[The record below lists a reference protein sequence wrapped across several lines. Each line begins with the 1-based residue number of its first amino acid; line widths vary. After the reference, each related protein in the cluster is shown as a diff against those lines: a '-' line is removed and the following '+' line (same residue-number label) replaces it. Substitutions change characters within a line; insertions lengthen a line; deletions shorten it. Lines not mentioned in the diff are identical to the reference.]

1 MANPRK
7 VWGQSRIKV
16 DGQVF
21 DTEGKSTLEVGGTNR
36 EAVEADFEAG
46 HFTEKTA
53 PSKLTCSVLL
63 TAGVSLR
70 QLQEIDDATITMEA
84 DTGQTY
90 VIRHAYCGN
99 AISASEGKASCE
111 FMGPPAEELAA

>member
-1 MANPRK
+1 MANRRK

-21 DTEGKSTLEVGGTNR
+21 DTEGKSSLEVGGTTR
-36 EAVEADFEAG
+36 DPVEADFEAG
-46 HFTEKTA
+46 FFSEKTT

-63 TAGVSLR
+63 TADVSLR
-70 QLQEIDDATITMEA
+70 RLQDIDDATVTMEA

-90 VIRHAYCGN
+90 VLSHAYVSD
-99 AISASEGKASCE
+99 AVSASEGKASVT
-111 FMGPPAEELAA
+111 FMGPPAEELGQ